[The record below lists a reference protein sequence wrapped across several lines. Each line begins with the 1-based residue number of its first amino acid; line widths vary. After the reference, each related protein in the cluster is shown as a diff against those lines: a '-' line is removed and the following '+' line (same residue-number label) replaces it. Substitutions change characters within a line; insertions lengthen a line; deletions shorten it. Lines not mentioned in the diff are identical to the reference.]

1 MTSNKSALTSGTTID
16 YWGKFGL
23 VQKRQLPSALH
34 EFGGRFSDEASE
46 GSCEMCLVEITQAA
60 NDIQD
65 RNSLPEQD
73 RCVSCSFDLA
83 KRSVRDARGSQKVA
97 LCGTQG

>member
-34 EFGGRFSDEASE
+34 DFGGRFSDEASE
-46 GSCEMCLVEITQAA
+46 GSCEMCLVEIT
-60 NDIQD
+60 
-65 RNSLPEQD
+65 
-73 RCVSCSFDLA
+73 
-83 KRSVRDARGSQKVA
+83 
-97 LCGTQG
+97 